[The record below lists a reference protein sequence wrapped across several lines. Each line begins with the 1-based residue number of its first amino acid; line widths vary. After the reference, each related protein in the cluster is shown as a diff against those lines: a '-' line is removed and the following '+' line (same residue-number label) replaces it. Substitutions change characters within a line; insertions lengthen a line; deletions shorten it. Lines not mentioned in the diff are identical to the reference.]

1 MPIGKNAIKRV
12 ENNGYS
18 KVQTSAPD
26 MENSHVIA
34 SPDQQ
39 VVEKLIAPV
48 EKATA
53 AKVGAKKACA
63 TKKTTTTAKKPAA
76 KPATETTAKT
86 PVKTTKKATVN
97 SSSEKKTTAQK
108 TANKPAENKDGF
120 TRVELGNNMPY
131 YLL

>member
-18 KVQTSAPD
+18 NVKTAAPD

-34 SPDQQ
+34 CPDQQ

-48 EKATA
+48 EKAT
-53 AKVGAKKACA
+53 V
-63 TKKTTTTAKKPAA
+63 KKTVAKPAA
-76 KPATETTAKT
+76 KKSEMKKPAVKKTVATKPAT
-86 PVKTTKKATVN
+86 
-97 SSSEKKTTAQK
+97 QK
-108 TANKPAENKDGF
+108 NGF
-120 TRVELGNNMPY
+120 ERVGLGSDMPY

>member
-18 KVQTSAPD
+18 KVKTEAPD
-26 MENSHVIA
+26 MENSNVIA
-34 SPDQQ
+34 KPDEQ

-53 AKVGAKKACA
+53 
-63 TKKTTTTAKKPAA
+63 KKTAAKKPAA
-76 KPATETTAKT
+76 
-86 PVKTTKKATVN
+86 TTKKAPA
-97 SSSEKKTTAQK
+97 K
-108 TANKPAENKDGF
+108 KPAEKKATPAKNGF
-120 TRVELGNNMPY
+120 ERVGCGEDMPY

>member
-18 KVQTSAPD
+18 KVKTSAPD
-26 MENSHVIA
+26 MENSNVIA
-34 SPDQQ
+34 NPDTQ

-53 AKVGAKKACA
+53 KKSCAKAP
-63 TKKTTTTAKKPAA
+63 AKKPAVKKA
-76 KPATETTAKT
+76 PVKKTVKPA
-86 PVKTTKKATVN
+86 P
-97 SSSEKKTTAQK
+97 EKV
-108 TANKPAENKDGF
+108 EKDGF
-120 TRVELGNNMPY
+120 ARVGCGEDMPY

>member
-18 KVQTSAPD
+18 KVKTEAPD
-26 MENSHVIA
+26 MENSNVIIA
-34 SPDQQ
+34 KPDEQ

-53 AKVGAKKACA
+53 KK
-63 TKKTTTTAKKPAA
+63 TTAKKAPAK
-76 KPATETTAKT
+76 KPAVKKVAPAK
-86 PVKTTKKATVN
+86 
-97 SSSEKKTTAQK
+97 S
-108 TANKPAENKDGF
+108 GF
-120 TRVELGNNMPY
+120 ERVGCGEDMPY

>member
-18 KVQTSAPD
+18 NVKTAAPD

-34 SPDQQ
+34 KPDEQ

-48 EKATA
+48 ETATAVKKTTKAPAKKATPKATA
-53 AKVGAKKACA
+53 NKAVKAAKKDAF
-63 TKKTTTTAKKPAA
+63 
-76 KPATETTAKT
+76 E
-86 PVKTTKKATVN
+86 
-97 SSSEKKTTAQK
+97 
-108 TANKPAENKDGF
+108 
-120 TRVELGNNMPY
+120 RVSVGNDLPY